1 MPRNPRVQH
10 LEPLV
15 LRAAELIGKLRHDNA
30 KLADRVAK
38 LTEENGYMELQ
49 FRRFKALSQRQE
61 RIREK
66 LERLGKKLEKVL
78 DLAG

>member
-1 MPRNPRVQH
+1 MRKEKVQR

-15 LRAAELIGKLRHDNA
+15 LQAAELIGKLRHDNA
-30 KLADRVAK
+30 KLSEKVSK
-38 LTEENGYMELQ
+38 LTEDNGYMELQ

-66 LERLGKKLEKVL
+66 LERLAKKLDKVL
-78 DLAG
+78 DLTR